1 MRKGVHG
8 VGRRCLQRIVA
19 NGGNRLFI
27 KGGKVKVP
35 IAAPHL
41 TPLQKAVLLAAV
53 LTPKPPELQR
63 WESDGA
69 PTQEAQ
75 FKATADAARARRK
88 KGASD
93 DV

>member
-1 MRKGVHG
+1 MRKGIHG
-8 VGRRCLQRIVA
+8 TGRRCLQRIVA

-41 TPLQKAVLLAAV
+41 TARQKALLFAAAISPDPLQ
-53 LTPKPPELQR
+53 QMDD
-63 WESDGA
+63 DGA

-93 DV
+93 DL

>member
-1 MRKGVHG
+1 MRKGIHG
-8 VGRRCLQRIVA
+8 TGRRCLQRIVA

-41 TPLQKAVLLAAV
+41 TALQKAVLIAAI
-53 LTPKPPELQR
+53 LTPDLP
-63 WESDGA
+63 DGPA
-69 PTQEAQ
+69 TQEAQ
-75 FKATADAARARRK
+75 HEATAKAARAARTR